1 MPLNVAP
8 APIYTTS
15 TLVLQ
20 APQGQAGQLSS
31 VQLVNISPYLLSLQ
45 SGPFEGYQMPW
56 SVLSVPVQGSGASI
70 MLNVINPDVTVPAGL
85 TPAVASTWYYNNEGP
100 NGSLNPP
107 SSASASASSSSG
119 GGSSMSYPPS
129 SQPVQINETV
139 PVDIVSTVAL
149 PPSYPI
155 MFGGENAGY
164 GDAAIEVPLAT
175 PSSSH
180 PNVLFAGFSLRS
192 LSSGL
197 TTAEVDFVVLSN
209 AQTLSTPNEEYC
221 RIPINITSGSGWA
234 YTEPQFFPLPFLVST
249 YSSSLHLYAIVVASS
264 SVQFQLTGFSFAQ

>member
-70 MLNVINPDVTVPAGL
+70 LLNVINPNVTVPAGL

-100 NGSLNPP
+100 DGSLNPP
-107 SSASASASSSSG
+107 SSASASASSSSTG
-119 GGSSMSYPPS
+119 GTSSFPPS
-129 SQPVQINETV
+129 TQPVQIPGTV
-139 PVDIVSTVAL
+139 DVNVISNTGVIQ
-149 PPSYPI
+149 YPI
-155 MFGGENAGY
+155 PFTGEGSGAG
-164 GDAAIEVPLAT
+164 DSAISVPLAT
-175 PSSSH
+175 ATSAK
-180 PNVLFAGFSLRS
+180 PNVLLTGFSLRS

-197 TTAEVDFVVLSN
+197 TAANVDFVVLSN
-209 AQTLSTPNEEYC
+209 ASSLGKSSEEYS
-221 RIPINITSGSGWA
+221 RIPIEITTGSGWA
-234 YTEPQFFPLPFLVST
+234 YTEPVSFDPPILVST
-249 YSSSLHLYAIVVASS
+249 YSSAPSLYAIVIAESTVNFAIAASS
-264 SVQFQLTGFSFAQ
+264 IAQ